1 MARKK
6 EGVYFMRSFINYLLT
21 ITLFI
26 AVIVTIA
33 IFTVGSLTSPSSTR
47 KMLDNIDY
55 DVVISDFK
63 DTDYGKEL
71 YNYAD
76 SYGVSSDKVDSIL
89 KTEEAKDYVNKVLQQ
104 GIDAYLNNGSI
115 EINDETKE
123 FIDKANKKYELNL
136 DDNEINELES
146 YANEAINDNLNV
158 VVGNTDNNDD
168 NDNNNDNTNSI
179 TQGQFL
185 IDIIK
190 ICRDDNLHTT
200 LYIIIGVITLLL
212 FISSFKKKN
221 FLEYIGIV
229 SITVAI
235 STLLFNGL
243 MALISDRMTSV
254 ANATI
259 ILKPVTDTFYMITFI
274 GIILGIVLLVI
285 QHFINKQVNKEVVPF

>member
-1 MARKK
+1 
-6 EGVYFMRSFINYLLT
+6 MRTFINYLLT
-21 ITLFI
+21 IALFI
-26 AVIVTIA
+26 AVIVTITV
-33 IFTVGSLTSPSSTR
+33 FTVGSLTSPSSTR
-47 KMLDNIDY
+47 KILDSLDY
-55 DVVISDFK
+55 EVVVNDFK
-63 DTDYGKEL
+63 ETDYGQEI
-71 YNYAD
+71 YNYAN
-76 SYGVSSDKVDSIL
+76 SYGVSEEQVDSIL
-89 KTEEAKDYVNKVLQQ
+89 QTDEAKDYVNEILQQ

-115 EINDETKE
+115 EINEETRE
-123 FIDKANKKYELNL
+123 FIDKANEKYELNL
-136 DDNEINELES
+136 DDNEKSELES
-146 YANEAINDNLNV
+146 YANDAINNNLSV
-158 VVGNTDNNDD
+158 VINGTSSNDSD
-168 NDNNNDNTNSI
+168 DTNAI

-185 IDIIK
+185 GNIIK

-200 LYIIIGVITLLL
+200 LYIIIAVIAVLL

-243 MALISDRMTSV
+243 VSLISDRMSSV

-274 GIILGIVLLVI
+274 GIILGIVLLIV

>member
-55 DVVISDFK
+55 DVVINDFK
-63 DTDYGKEL
+63 NTDYGKEL

-158 VVGNTDNNDD
+158 VVGNTDNSD
-168 NDNNNDNTNSI
+168 DNTNSI

-190 ICRDDNLHTT
+190 ICKDDNLHTT

-243 MALISDRMTSV
+243 ISLVSDRMTSTI
-254 ANATI
+254 NATI
-259 ILKPVTDTFYMITFI
+259 ILKPVTDTFYIITFI
-274 GIILGIVLLVI
+274 GIILGIGLLI
-285 QHFINKQVNKEVVPF
+285 LQHFINKQVNKEVVPF

>member
-1 MARKK
+1 
-6 EGVYFMRSFINYLLT
+6 MRSFINYLLT

-33 IFTVGSLTSPSSTR
+33 ICTVGSLTSPSST
-47 KMLDNIDY
+47 KKILNNIDY

-168 NDNNNDNTNSI
+168 NDNNNDNINSI

-243 MALISDRMTSV
+243 MALISDRMTSTI
-254 ANATI
+254 NASV
-259 ILKPVTDTFYMITFI
+259 ILRPVTDTFYIITFI

>member
-6 EGVYFMRSFINYLLT
+6 EGVYFMRSFINYFLT

-47 KMLDNIDY
+47 KMFDNIDY

-63 DTDYGKEL
+63 DTNYGKEL

-104 GIDAYLNNGSI
+104 GIDAYLNYGSI

-136 DDNEINELES
+136 DDNEINELGS
-146 YANEAINDNLNV
+146 YANEAINNNLNV
-158 VVGNTDNNDD
+158 VVGNTDNSDD
-168 NDNNNDNTNSI
+168 TNS
-179 TQGQFL
+179 TTEGQFL

-190 ICRDDNLHTT
+190 ICRDKSLYTT

-243 MALISDRMTSV
+243 MVLISDRITSI

-259 ILKPVTDTFYMITFI
+259 ILKPVADTFYMITFI
-274 GIILGIVLLVI
+274 GIILGIGFLVA
-285 QHFINKQVNKEVVPF
+285 QHFINKHVNKEVVPF

>member
-47 KMLDNIDY
+47 KILDNIDY
-55 DVVISDFK
+55 DVVINDFK

-115 EINDETKE
+115 EINDDTKE

-158 VVGNTDNNDD
+158 VVGNTDTSDD
-168 NDNNNDNTNSI
+168 TNS
-179 TQGQFL
+179 TTEGQFL

-274 GIILGIVLLVI
+274 GIILGIVLLI
-285 QHFINKQVNKEVVPF
+285 AQHFINKHVNKEVVPF

>member
-47 KMLDNIDY
+47 KILDNIDY

-89 KTEEAKDYVNKVLQQ
+89 KTEEAKDYVNEILQQ
-104 GIDAYLNNGSI
+104 GIDAYLNNGNI
-115 EINDETKE
+115 EVNEETRE
-123 FIDKANKKYELNL
+123 FIDKANEKYELNL
-136 DDNEINELES
+136 DDNEKSELES
-146 YANEAINDNLNV
+146 YANEAINNNLSV
-158 VVGNTDNNDD
+158 VINGTSSNDSD
-168 NDNNNDNTNSI
+168 EEVSSS
-179 TQGQFL
+179 GQFL
-185 IDIIK
+185 VDIIK
-190 ICRDDNLHTT
+190 LCRDDNLHTT
-200 LYIIIGVITLLL
+200 LYIIIAVIAVLL
-212 FISSFKKKN
+212 FVSSFKKKN

-243 MALISDRMTSV
+243 MALVSDRMSSV

-274 GIILGIVLLVI
+274 GIILGIVLLIV

>member
-168 NDNNNDNTNSI
+168 NTNSI

-190 ICRDDNLHTT
+190 ICRNDNLHTT

-212 FISSFKKKN
+212 FISSFKKKD

-274 GIILGIVLLVI
+274 GIILGIALLIV
-285 QHFINKQVNKEVVPF
+285 QHFINKSFNKEVVPF

>member
-55 DVVISDFK
+55 DVVINDFK

-89 KTEEAKDYVNKVLQQ
+89 KTEEAKDYVNEILQQ
-104 GIDAYLNNGSI
+104 GIDAYLNNGNI
-115 EINDETKE
+115 EVNEETRE
-123 FIDKANKKYELNL
+123 FIDKANEKYELNL
-136 DDNEINELES
+136 DDNEKSELES
-146 YANEAINDNLNV
+146 YANEAINNNLSV
-158 VVGNTDNNDD
+158 VINGTSSNDSD
-168 NDNNNDNTNSI
+168 EEVSSS
-179 TQGQFL
+179 GQFL
-185 IDIIK
+185 VDIIK
-190 ICRDDNLHTT
+190 LCRDDNLHTT
-200 LYIIIGVITLLL
+200 LYIIIAVIAVLL
-212 FISSFKKKN
+212 FVSSFKKKN

-243 MALISDRMTSV
+243 MALVSDRMSSV

-274 GIILGIVLLVI
+274 GIILGIVLLIV

>member
-1 MARKK
+1 MCYNNGKKK

-33 IFTVGSLTSPSSTR
+33 VFTVGNMTSPSSTR
-47 KMLDNIDY
+47 EILDNIDY
-55 DVVISDFK
+55 ETVVNDFK
-63 DTDYGKEL
+63 ETDYGKEI

-76 SYGVSSDKVDSIL
+76 SYGVSEEQVDSIL
-89 KTEEAKDYVNKVLQQ
+89 QTEDAKDYVNEVLQQ

-115 EINDETKE
+115 NINDETRE
-123 FIDKANKKYELNL
+123 FINKVNLKYELNL

-146 YANEAINDNLNV
+146 YANETINDNLNV
-158 VVGNTDNNDD
+158 AVGNTDSE
-168 NDNNNDNTNSI
+168 DNTNAI
-179 TQGQFL
+179 TEGQFL

-190 ICRDDNLHTT
+190 ICRNENLHTT
-200 LYIIIGVITLLL
+200 LYIVIGVIALLL

-243 MALISDRMTSV
+243 MALISDRMTSTI
-254 ANATI
+254 NATI

-274 GIILGIVLLVI
+274 GIILGIVLLVV

>member
-1 MARKK
+1 
-6 EGVYFMRSFINYLLT
+6 MRSFINYLLT

-33 IFTVGSLTSPSSTR
+33 ICTVGGLTSPSST
-47 KMLDNIDY
+47 KKILNNIDY

-76 SYGVSSDKVDSIL
+76 SYGINEDRVNAIL
-89 KTEEAKDYVNKVLQQ
+89 KTEDTKDYINEILQQ
-104 GIDAYLNNGSI
+104 GIDAYLNNNNI
-115 EINDETKE
+115 EINDETKK
-123 FIDKANKKYELNL
+123 FIDKANEKYELNL
-136 DDNEINELES
+136 DDNEKNELEN
-146 YANEAINDNLNV
+146 YANEAINDNFKIV
-158 VVGNTDNNDD
+158 VNSSTDD
-168 NDNNNDNTNSI
+168 NESNNN
-179 TQGQFL
+179 QLL

-190 ICRDDNLHTT
+190 FCRDDNLHIT

-243 MALISDRMTSV
+243 VALISNRMSSV
-254 ANATI
+254 ASANI

-274 GIILGIVLLVI
+274 GIILGIVLLIV

>member
-1 MARKK
+1 
-6 EGVYFMRSFINYLLT
+6 MRSFINYFLT

-47 KMLDNIDY
+47 KMFDNIDY

-63 DTDYGKEL
+63 DTNYGKEL

-104 GIDAYLNNGSI
+104 GIDAYLNYGSI

-123 FIDKANKKYELNL
+123 FIDKANKKYELG
-136 DDNEINELES
+136 S
-146 YANEAINDNLNV
+146 YANEAINNNLNV
-158 VVGNTDNNDD
+158 VVGNTDNSDD
-168 NDNNNDNTNSI
+168 TNS
-179 TQGQFL
+179 TTEGQFL

-190 ICRDDNLHTT
+190 ICRDKSLYTT

-243 MALISDRMTSV
+243 MVLISDRITSI

-259 ILKPVTDTFYMITFI
+259 ILKPVADTFYMITFI
-274 GIILGIVLLVI
+274 GIILGIGFLVA
-285 QHFINKQVNKEVVPF
+285 QHFINKHVNKEVVPF

>member
-115 EINDETKE
+115 EINDDTKE
-123 FIDKANKKYELNL
+123 FINKANKKYELNL
-136 DDNEINELES
+136 DDNEISELES

-158 VVGNTDNNDD
+158 VVGNTDTSDD
-168 NDNNNDNTNSI
+168 TNS
-179 TQGQFL
+179 TTEGQFL

-190 ICRDDNLHTT
+190 ICRNDNLHTT

-243 MALISDRMTSV
+243 MALISDRMSSV

-285 QHFINKQVNKEVVPF
+285 QHFINKRVNKEVVPF

>member
-1 MARKK
+1 
-6 EGVYFMRSFINYLLT
+6 MRTFINYLLT
-21 ITLFI
+21 IILFI
-26 AVIVTIA
+26 AIIVTIV
-33 IFTVGSLTSPSSTR
+33 IFTVGNLTSPNSTR
-47 KMLDNIDY
+47 EILNNIDY
-55 DVVISDFK
+55 ETVVNDFK
-63 DTDYGKEL
+63 NTDYGTEI

-76 SYGVSSDKVDSIL
+76 SYGVSEEQVDSIL
-89 KTEEAKDYVNKVLQQ
+89 QTDEAKDYVNEVLQQ

-115 EINDETKE
+115 NINDETRE
-123 FIDKANKKYELNL
+123 FIDKANEKYELNL
-136 DDNEINELES
+136 DDNEVDELES
-146 YANEAINDNLNV
+146 YTNEAINDNLNV
-158 VVGNTDNNDD
+158 VVGNTDSEDD
-168 NDNNNDNTNSI
+168 TNAI

-200 LYIIIGVITLLL
+200 LYIIIAVIAVLL

-243 MALISDRMTSV
+243 MALISDRMTSI

-274 GIILGIVLLVI
+274 GIILGIVLLIV
-285 QHFINKQVNKEVVPF
+285 QHFINKRVNKEVVPF

>member
-1 MARKK
+1 
-6 EGVYFMRSFINYLLT
+6 MRSFINYLLT

-33 IFTVGSLTSPSSTR
+33 ICTVGSLTSPSST
-47 KMLDNIDY
+47 KKILNNIDY

-76 SYGVSSDKVDSIL
+76 SYGINEDRVNAIL
-89 KTEEAKDYVNKVLQQ
+89 KTEDTKDYINEILQQ
-104 GIDAYLNNGSI
+104 GIDAYLNNNNNI
-115 EINDETKE
+115 EINDETKK
-123 FIDKANKKYELNL
+123 FIDKANEKYELNL
-136 DDNEINELES
+136 DDNEKNELEN
-146 YANEAINDNLNV
+146 YANEAINDNFKIV
-158 VVGNTDNNDD
+158 VNSSTDD
-168 NDNNNDNTNSI
+168 NESNNN
-179 TQGQFL
+179 QLL

-190 ICRDDNLHTT
+190 FCRDDNLHIT

-243 MALISDRMTSV
+243 VALISDRMSSV
-254 ANATI
+254 ASANI
-259 ILKPVTDTFYMITFI
+259 IFKPVTDTFYMITFI
-274 GIILGIVLLVI
+274 GIILGIVLLII
-285 QHFINKQVNKEVVPF
+285 QHLINKHVNKEVVPF

>member
-6 EGVYFMRSFINYLLT
+6 EGVYIMRSFINYLLT
-21 ITLFI
+21 ILLFI
-26 AVIVTIA
+26 SIIVTIA
-33 IFTVGSLTSPSSTR
+33 VFTVGNITSPTSTR
-47 KMLDNIDY
+47 KILDNIDY
-55 DVVISDFK
+55 KTVVNDFK
-63 DTDYGKEL
+63 ETDYGTEI

-76 SYGVSSDKVDSIL
+76 SYGVSEEQVDSIL
-89 KTEEAKDYVNKVLQQ
+89 QTDEAKDYVNEILQR
-104 GIDAYLNNGSI
+104 GIEAYLNDDSI
-115 EINDETKE
+115 EISDETKE
-123 FIDKANKKYELNL
+123 FIDKANEKYELNL

-146 YANEAINDNLNV
+146 YANEVINDNLNV
-158 VVGNTDNNDD
+158 VVGNTNNSDD
-168 NDNNNDNTNSI
+168 NST
-179 TQGQFL
+179 TGGQFL

-254 ANATI
+254 VNTTI
-259 ILKPVTDTFYMITFI
+259 ILKPITDTFYMITFI
-274 GIILGIVLLVI
+274 GIIMGIVLLI
-285 QHFINKQVNKEVVPF
+285 AQHFINKQINKEIVPF

>member
-26 AVIVTIA
+26 VVIVTIA

-55 DVVISDFK
+55 DVVINDFK

-115 EINDETKE
+115 EINDDTKE
-123 FIDKANKKYELNL
+123 FINKANKKYKLNL
-136 DDNEINELES
+136 DDNEISELES

-158 VVGNTDNNDD
+158 VVGNTDTSDD
-168 NDNNNDNTNSI
+168 TNS
-179 TQGQFL
+179 TTEGQFL

-274 GIILGIVLLVI
+274 GIILGIVLLI
-285 QHFINKQVNKEVVPF
+285 AQHFINKHVNKEVVPF

>member
-6 EGVYFMRSFINYLLT
+6 EGVYFMRSFINYFLT

-47 KMLDNIDY
+47 KMFDNIDY

-63 DTDYGKEL
+63 DTNYGKEL

-104 GIDAYLNNGSI
+104 GIDAYLNYGSI

-136 DDNEINELES
+136 DDNEINELGS
-146 YANEAINDNLNV
+146 YANEAINNNLNV
-158 VVGNTDNNDD
+158 VVGNTDNSDD
-168 NDNNNDNTNSI
+168 TNS
-179 TQGQFL
+179 TTEGQFL
-185 IDIIK
+185 MDIVK
-190 ICRDDNLHTT
+190 ICRDKSLYTT

-243 MALISDRMTSV
+243 MVLISDRITSI

-259 ILKPVTDTFYMITFI
+259 ILKPVADTFYMITFI
-274 GIILGIVLLVI
+274 GIILGIGFLVA
-285 QHFINKQVNKEVVPF
+285 QHFINKHVNKEVVPF

>member
-1 MARKK
+1 MCYNNGKKK

-33 IFTVGSLTSPSSTR
+33 VFTVGNMTSPSSTR
-47 KMLDNIDY
+47 EILDNIDY
-55 DVVISDFK
+55 ETVVNDFK
-63 DTDYGKEL
+63 ETDYGKEI

-76 SYGVSSDKVDSIL
+76 SYGVSEEQVDSIL
-89 KTEEAKDYVNKVLQQ
+89 QTEDAKDYVNEVLQQ

-115 EINDETKE
+115 NINDETRE
-123 FIDKANKKYELNL
+123 FINKVNLKYELNL
-136 DDNEINELES
+136 DDNEIDELES
-146 YANEAINDNLNV
+146 YANETINDNLNV
-158 VVGNTDNNDD
+158 AVGNTDSE
-168 NDNNNDNTNSI
+168 DNTNAI
-179 TQGQFL
+179 TEGQFL

-190 ICRDDNLHTT
+190 ICRNENLHTT
-200 LYIIIGVITLLL
+200 LYIVIGVIALLL

-243 MALISDRMTSV
+243 MALVSDRMSSV

-274 GIILGIVLLVI
+274 GIILGIVLLIV

>member
-1 MARKK
+1 
-6 EGVYFMRSFINYLLT
+6 MRTFINYLLT

-26 AVIVTIA
+26 SVIVAIA
-33 IFTVGSLTSPSSTR
+33 VFTVGNLTNPNFTR
-47 KMLDNIDY
+47 EMLDNIDY
-55 DVVISDFK
+55 DTVVADFK
-63 DTDYGKEL
+63 ETDYGKEI

-76 SYGVSSDKVDSIL
+76 SYGVDSKKVDSIL
-89 KTEEAKDYVNKVLQQ
+89 KTEEAKDYVNEVLQE

-115 EINDETKE
+115 KINDETRE

-136 DDNEINELES
+136 DDDEINELES
-146 YANEAINDNLNV
+146 YANDVINDNLSV
-158 VVGNTDNNDD
+158 VISNTDNSDD
-168 NDNNNDNTNSI
+168 TNS
-179 TQGQFL
+179 TTEGQFL
-185 IDIIK
+185 TDIIK
-190 ICRDDNLHTT
+190 ICKNNDLHTS
-200 LYIIIGVITLLL
+200 LYIAIGIIIALL

-243 MALISDRMTSV
+243 MALISERMSST